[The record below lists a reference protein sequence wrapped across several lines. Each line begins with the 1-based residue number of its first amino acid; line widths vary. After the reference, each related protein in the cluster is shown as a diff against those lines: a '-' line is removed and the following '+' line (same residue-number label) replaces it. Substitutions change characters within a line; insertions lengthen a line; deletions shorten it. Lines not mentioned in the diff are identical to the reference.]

1 MIQESNQL
9 LEYTIDKLLKTF
21 NPNSKPIMKKSHFFK
36 MMDLLDTRLQKQD
49 ININYP
55 KYWYRYGSVAH
66 CGLLNEIIPHGFSR
80 YISEDNIVVPY
91 PCRTSYA
98 INNKSKTIINS
109 TVNTLCGKF
118 KFKNNYGRLLKKES
132 YRLNSPYKFNTIFQ
146 DYFDAIESLKNPT
159 SPRLLAT
166 NEILEPL
173 LDNLL
178 AEFPEE
184 KYPELSDTHLAWD
197 DTTRLVVDCINEPSQ
212 LYTYLIK
219 LANLFWGTYSKA
231 IRLDYNQHI
240 PKDIIQEWEH
250 QYLKEIFPTE
260 EKIEQI
266 RKEII
271 LKFDFDIDA
280 DDELVEEILQKAH
293 DLCV

>member
-9 LEYTIDKLLKTF
+9 LEYTIDKLLRTF

-36 MMDLLDTRLQKQD
+36 MMDLLDTRLQKQNID
-49 ININYP
+49 INYP

-66 CGLLNEIIPHGFSR
+66 CGLLNKIIPYGFSR
-80 YISEDNIVVPY
+80 YTRKDNIVVPY
-91 PCRTSYA
+91 PCRTSYD
-98 INNKSKTIINS
+98 INNQSKTIIDS
-109 TVNTLCGKF
+109 TVNTLCDKF
-118 KFKNNYGRLLKKES
+118 KFKKKYGRLLKKES

-146 DYFDAIESLKNPT
+146 DYFDVIKSLKNPA
-159 SPRLLAT
+159 SPQLLTT

-184 KYPELSDTHLAWD
+184 KYPELSDSHLAWD
-197 DTTRLVVDCINEPSQ
+197 DTTRLVVDYINEPSQ
-212 LYTYLIK
+212 LYTYLTN
-219 LANLFWGTYSKA
+219 LSNLFWGLYSKA
-231 IRLDYNQHI
+231 IRLDYNQNI

-250 QYLKEIFPTE
+250 QYLKEIYPTE

-271 LKFDFDIDA
+271 LNFDFDIAA
-280 DDELVEEILQKAH
+280 DDELVKEILQKAH